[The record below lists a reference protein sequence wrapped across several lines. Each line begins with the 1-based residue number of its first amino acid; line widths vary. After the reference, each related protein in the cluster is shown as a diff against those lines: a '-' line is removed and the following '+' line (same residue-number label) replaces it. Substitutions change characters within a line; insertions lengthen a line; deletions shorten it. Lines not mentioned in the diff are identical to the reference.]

1 MIAASLGV
9 AGAQTVLA
17 ARDAAAPDD
26 VGAPAALVYLI
37 AGEPGPSEQ
46 ARLTRLHEQGLNLL
60 LVRTGEAGLPASLAA
75 VPQVDLRSWRDLGQY
90 RTAVLQLLAVLGL
103 RPSYSPGPQAEW
115 WIRHR
120 DALTGERKRVTE
132 LYYLTDAAIANSHWF
147 DRHEPFRWAE
157 KAIDE
162 DHLTFVHQLR
172 DLAPAETGSDPR
184 FGLLRES
191 CSQIPSGPH
200 EPAGRLPLRGRPGS
214 VR

>member
-1 MIAASLGV
+1 MPDKRVIVDHAPAAQEVARMIAASLGV
-9 AGAQTVLA
+9 AL
-17 ARDAAAPDD
+17 D
-26 VGAPAALVYLI
+26 
-37 AGEPGPSEQ
+37 
-46 ARLTRLHEQGLNLL
+46 LL

-75 VPQVDLRSWRDLGQY
+75 VPQVDLRSWRDLGQH
-90 RTAVLQLLAVLGL
+90 RTAVLQLLAALGL
-103 RPSYSPGPQAEW
+103 LPSYFPGPQAAW

-120 DALTGERKRVTE
+120 DALTGERKRVTQ